1 MVQVPGCKTNFYY
14 FIGAMAVLSILGSTS
29 RVGNV
34 LVALRCVEVR
44 DKALYQLAVERSQ
57 GTRGDSGAPRAKKK
71 ARPAGR
77 AASDQQPP
85 RKKKAQAPPAGSRNP
100 VHAVPDRASQICWL
114 FQEGRCTEPCPN
126 GRRHAFM
133 PGKGSARGESAGAGG
148 DSSRGSKGKGKGKA
162 SSGGKR

>member
-1 MVQVPGCKTNFYY
+1 MR
-14 FIGAMAVLSILGSTS
+14 S
-29 RVGNV
+29 VGP
-34 LVALRCVEVR
+34 AADRFWDVEVR

-57 GTRGDSGAPRAKKK
+57 GARGDSGSPKAKKK

-77 AASDQQPP
+77 APSDLVPP
-85 RKKKAQAPPAGSRNP
+85 RKKRAQAPPAGSRN
-100 VHAVPDRASQICWL
+100 PDRASQICWL

-133 PGKGSARGESAGAGG
+133 PGKGSARGESAGASG